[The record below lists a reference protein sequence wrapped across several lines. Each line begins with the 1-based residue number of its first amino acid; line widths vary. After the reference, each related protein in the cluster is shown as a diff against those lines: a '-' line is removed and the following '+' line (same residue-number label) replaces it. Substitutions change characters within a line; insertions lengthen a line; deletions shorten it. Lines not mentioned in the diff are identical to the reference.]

1 MGNSIQV
8 NNFINFV
15 KHVDFILLKNTL
27 FPSSPQKKNTKKT
40 KISAHL
46 TSNLLIVRTVDSP
59 KQTCLFIIKQL
70 IFSPVLLWFKIYSHG
85 PCGSAKITVVL

>member
-27 FPSSPQKKNTKKT
+27 FPSSPPKKKHKKNK
-40 KISAHL
+40 
-46 TSNLLIVRTVDSP
+46 NLCTPYLQP
-59 KQTCLFIIKQL
+59 
-70 IFSPVLLWFKIYSHG
+70 PYSQD
-85 PCGSAKITVVL
+85 CG

>member
-27 FPSSPQKKNTKKT
+27 FPSSPPKKKTQKKQKSLHT
-40 KISAHL
+40 L
-46 TSNLLIVRTVDSP
+46 PPTSL
-59 KQTCLFIIKQL
+59 
-70 IFSPVLLWFKIYSHG
+70 
-85 PCGSAKITVVL
+85 